1 MEPEIQKQLGEVH
14 ALARDNHRLLRAV
27 RRHQLLSAFS
37 GIIFWLF
44 VLGSTGYLYQFYLK
58 PLADK
63 YSAAKNPSSSSG
75 FLQTSSTEIQ
85 KLLHSGTA
93 GQ

>member
-1 MEPEIQKQLGEVH
+1 MDPEIQKQLEEVH

-27 RRHQLLSAFS
+27 RRHQLLASFS

-63 YSAAKNPSSSSG
+63 FSATNNPSSAG
-75 FLQTSSTEIQ
+75 FLQTSSAEIQ
-85 KLLHSGTA
+85 KLLNSGKV